1 MIKKIVLMGNPNV
14 GKSVVFSRLTG
25 ANVIA
30 SNYPGTTVDFS
41 KGKMRIEGESV
52 EIIDAPGTYS
62 LQPSNKAEEVA
73 VKMLKEA
80 DVVINVIDATN
91 LERNLYLTLELLERD
106 LPVVIALNLW
116 DEARHLGIHINEEK
130 LEKLLGVPVVP
141 TIALTGEGIKT
152 LVTRIK
158 EARSNE
164 KIKPTSDEGRW
175 IEIGSIIKK
184 VEQVEHRHHTIKDRI
199 SDLTIKPLTG
209 VPIAAGIIFL
219 SFWIVRFIGENLIEH
234 VFDRFF
240 YGVYLPLMNGL
251 SGRLGPGIINDFF
264 IGRLVDGEIDFVQS
278 LGMLTTG
285 VYIPIG
291 MVLPYIFAFYL
302 VLSLLEDSG
311 YLPRLATLVDNVFH
325 KLGMHGYGIVPMF
338 LGLGCNVPGALATRT
353 LETRKQRFISATL
366 LAIAV
371 PCMAQLSMVFAIFS
385 QDPESSILA
394 VESWQ
399 YPPVVYIS
407 LVFLTLIILYIIVG
421 LILNKSIKGESPE
434 IFLEIP
440 PYRRP
445 NLKTVLKKTWMRI
458 RWFLKE
464 AIPWLILGVFLI
476 SILYNLGFID
486 WLGAIFEPLMEGVFG
501 LPGVVSIVLLTGF
514 LRKDLAV
521 GMLLALTSTV
531 TFNPM
536 QLVIIATILTIYF
549 PCVATFAVL
558 VKELGIKDMLKSTA
572 IMVSTAVIVGIILR
586 FVLLGV

>member
-14 GKSVVFSRLTG
+14 GKSVIFSRLTG

-62 LQPSNKAEEVA
+62 LEPSNKAEEVA
-73 VKMLKEA
+73 LKMLKEA
-80 DVVINVIDATN
+80 DVVINVVDATN
-91 LERNLYLTLELLERD
+91 LERNLYLTLELLEQD
-106 LPVVIALNLW
+106 VPVVIALNLW
-116 DEARHLGIHINEEK
+116 DETKHLGIHIDEKK

-141 TIALTGEGIKT
+141 TVALTGEGIKT
-152 LVTRIK
+152 LVSRIK
-158 EARSNE
+158 EARSNKE
-164 KIKPTSDEGRW
+164 IKPTSEEGRW
-175 IEIGSIIKK
+175 VGIGSIIKK
-184 VEQVEHRHHTIKDRI
+184 VEHVEHRHHTLRDRI
-199 SDLTIKPLTG
+199 SDLTIKPITG
-209 VPIAAGIIFL
+209 LPIAAVVLFL
-219 SFWIVRFIGENLIEH
+219 SFWVVRFIGENLIEY

-240 YGVYLPLMNGL
+240 DGVYLPLMEGL
-251 SGRLGPGIINDFF
+251 SEWLGPGTIHTFL
-264 IGRLVDGEIDFVQS
+264 IGEYGVEIDFVQS

-285 VYIPIG
+285 LYVPIG

-302 VLSLLEDSG
+302 MLSILEDSG

-325 KLGMHGYGIVPMF
+325 KLGMHGHGIVPVF

-385 QDPESSILA
+385 QDPESSILP

-399 YPPVVYIS
+399 YPPVMYIS
-407 LVFLTLIILYIIVG
+407 LVFLTLVILYVIVG
-421 LILNKSIKGESPE
+421 LILNKFIKGESPE

-486 WLGAIFEPLMEGVFG
+486 WLEVVFEPLMEGVFG
-501 LPGVVSIVLLTGF
+501 LPGVASIVLLTGF

-521 GMLLALTSTV
+521 GMLLALTSTI

-558 VKELGIKDMLKSTA
+558 VKELGIKDMMKSAA
-572 IMVSTAVIVGIILR
+572 IMVVTAVVVGVILR
-586 FVLLGV
+586 VVLLGV